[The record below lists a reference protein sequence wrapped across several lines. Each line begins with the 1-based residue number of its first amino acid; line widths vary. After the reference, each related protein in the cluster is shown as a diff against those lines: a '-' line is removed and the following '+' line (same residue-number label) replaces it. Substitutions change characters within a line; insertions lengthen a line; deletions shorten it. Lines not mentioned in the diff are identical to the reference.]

1 MVKQDEV
8 YNEIQIF
15 WYKKSDVLFQL
26 VVVLENLITSFN
38 FFYMLVE
45 LLTLFFTLL
54 LIGKKAE

>member
-8 YNEIQIF
+8 YNEFQIF

>member
-8 YNEIQIF
+8 YNEFQIF
-15 WYKKSDVLFQL
+15 WYKKSDVLFQF